1 MKAFVLAWLRTRL
14 LVHPVLSSCKT
25 GKKKVYSGELVK
37 NIFCESGN
45 KNAPAAVRVTTG
57 NGNEEVARSTNS
69 ILSTLPKRRRLE
81 ETETAFRSPALEFY
95 LGFRCT
101 L

>member
-25 GKKKVYSGELVK
+25 GKEKVYSGAMER

-45 KNAPAAVRVTTG
+45 KNAPAAVRITAD

-69 ILSTLPKRRRLE
+69 ILSTLPKQRRLE
-81 ETETAFRSPALEFY
+81 RQKPRFVPPALEFY